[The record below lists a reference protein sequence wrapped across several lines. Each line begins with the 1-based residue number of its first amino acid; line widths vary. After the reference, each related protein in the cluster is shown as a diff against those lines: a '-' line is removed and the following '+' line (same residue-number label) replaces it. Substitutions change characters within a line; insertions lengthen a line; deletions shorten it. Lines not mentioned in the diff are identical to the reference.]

1 MENYWTSNK
10 SINGLRHFVLVNET
24 KEKGNISFLMVS
36 VLDSEI
42 NLKTTYEELINSG
55 NWHKGWINLSKHQSI
70 TEEYVNYKSIYKRE
84 GIDEIF
90 INEDS
95 LFNIE
100 TIRLPEIEILL
111 NYEVKTGN
119 PIVAVVMRAPAKIKK
134 GRKG

>member
-10 SINGLRHFVLVNET
+10 PIKGLRHFVLVNET
-24 KEKGNISFLMVS
+24 REQENIIFSMVS

-70 TEEYVNYKSIYKRE
+70 TEEYLNYKSINKGE
-84 GIDEIF
+84 GIDKIF

-95 LFNIE
+95 LFNIS
-100 TIRLPEIEILL
+100 
-111 NYEVKTGN
+111 
-119 PIVAVVMRAPAKIKK
+119 
-134 GRKG
+134 